1 MFELIIMVCGAAAT
15 LLLAPRLVAPF
26 ASRTGAEG
34 TQDSLLLRVGQLLCN
49 GINRSDGIQSY
60 MHTLDTKLHVAGRR
74 GTTGETFLTQAEGA
88 GVLALIA
95 TLVLCTSVIGFGP
108 GVLVVAAMMGGIT
121 TWLLLARAD
130 NWIAERRRDL
140 ERQFP
145 YFLDLAVMTMDSGTG
160 MLEVIAAYVSSAPDT
175 ALAQEL
181 SALTSDINMGTTVE
195 AALLALEARIPSQ
208 DVTSVTRAIRQGLRM
223 GTPLAQVFREQAE
236 TMRFRRSQHAERSA
250 EELKVRLQGPAM
262 MLVMAVLI
270 LVLGPAFVG
279 MSEGGV

>member
-1 MFELIIMVCGAAAT
+1 MFELIIMACGATAM

-26 ASRTGAEG
+26 AGRTGADG
-34 TQDSLLLRVGQLLCN
+34 TQESLLLRVGQLLCN
-49 GINRSDGIQSY
+49 GINRSAGIQSY
-60 MHTLDTKLHVAGRR
+60 MSALDTKLHVAGRR
-74 GTTGETFLTQAEGA
+74 GISGETFLTQAEGA

-95 TLVLCTSVIGFGP
+95 TLVLCTSVVGFGP
-108 GVLVVAAMMGGIT
+108 GMLVVSAMMGGIT

-130 NWIAERRRDL
+130 NWTAERRRDL
-140 ERQFP
+140 DRQFP

-160 MLEVIAAYVSSAPDT
+160 MLEVIAAFVSSAPDT

-181 SALTSDINMGTTVE
+181 SALTTDITMGTTVE

-208 DVTSVTRAIRQGLRM
+208 DVASVTRAIRQGLRM

-270 LVLGPAFVG
+270 LILGPALVG
-279 MSEGGV
+279 MTQGGI